1 MIPLMAL
8 MTIRQKQSVL
18 AAVLGTVLVLGA
30 VVWVWNN
37 APWLFVV
44 VGVLV
49 VLLVWAGV
57 RKPRKR

>member
-1 MIPLMAL
+1 MISLMAL

-18 AAVLGTVLVLGA
+18 AAVLGTVVVLGA
-30 VVWVWNN
+30 GVWVWNN

-49 VLLVWAGV
+49 VPLVWVGV

>member
-18 AAVLGTVLVLGA
+18 AAVLGAILVLGA
-30 VVWVWNN
+30 MVWVWNN
-37 APWLFVV
+37 APWLFAV

>member
-1 MIPLMAL
+1 MAL